1 MNNTIRISS
10 LVNINIF
17 IICFLFFS
25 TMGIQ
30 ASVPLEQ
37 ANRLNSDLTPMGA
50 IRKGNSDGSI
60 PAWSN
65 KHSDKI
71 SHSRWLRSI
80 EKEKPLFV
88 INNLNV
94 DDHRSF
100 LSLGLQKLIALY
112 PDTFNIPVYQS
123 HRTAVYPQWLY
134 DNAYK
139 NALDAEISENGE
151 EVTFAWQGI
160 PFPIPESAKEI
171 MWNHQLRWKGL
182 YFQLDSFESMV
193 ASDGSYSMI
202 QNMLEVYSV
211 YHNKDR
217 EPKIDD
223 WRYIYYLSYIKAPAS
238 IAGGAYLSHE
248 SMKPVIKP
256 RQSWMYL
263 AGQRRLR
270 RSPVMGYDSPT
281 FTSDGLRMMD
291 EIDMFNGAMDRY
303 DWQLKGMKEMYIPYN
318 NGILQQALK
327 APSKLLLPH
336 HLNPKY
342 TRYEKHRVWVVD
354 AVLKPGK
361 SHIYNRRTFYIDEDT
376 WGVILSDIYDEHGV
390 LWRVP
395 QRYAV
400 FYEDIPTMMT
410 AVDSF
415 SDLKKKN
422 YYLQGIPKDKVE
434 HSMTPPAKGYFS
446 PTSVRMRMHR

>member
-1 MNNTIRISS
+1 MRNNFRVID
-10 LVNINIF
+10 F
-17 IICFLFFS
+17 IKLKFFILLTSCFFVLELD
-25 TMGIQ
+25 
-30 ASVPLEQ
+30 ASVSVDQ
-37 ANRLNSDLTPMGA
+37 AKRLKGDLTPIGA
-50 IRKGNSDGSI
+50 IRKGNADGSI

-65 KHSDKI
+65 KNLDKN
-71 SHSRWLRSI
+71 SHTQWLRAI

-88 INNLNV
+88 I
-94 DDHRSF
+94 DHSNIDAHRDSI
-100 LSLGLQKLIALY
+100 SVGLQKLIAAY
-112 PDTFNIPVYQS
+112 PDSFNIPIYPS

-139 NALDAEISENGE
+139 NALEAEISEDGE
-151 EVTFAWQGI
+151 EVTFAWQGT
-160 PFPIPESAKEI
+160 PFPIPTSAKEV

-182 YFQLDSFESMV
+182 FFKLDTIESIV
-193 ASDGSYSMI
+193 GSNGGFNII
-202 QNMLEVYSV
+202 QNMLEAYSV

-217 EPKIDD
+217 QPKLDD

-248 SMKPVIKP
+248 SMKPVMKP
-256 RQSWMYL
+256 RQAWMYL

-270 RSPVMGYDSPT
+270 RSPVMGYDAPT

-303 DWQLKGMKEMYIPYN
+303 DWQLKGIKEMYIPYN
-318 NGILQQALK
+318 NGVLQQALK
-327 APSKLLLPH
+327 NIKELLIPH
-336 HLNPKY
+336 HINPKY
-342 TRYEKHRVWVVD
+342 TRYEKHRVWVID
-354 AVLKPGK
+354 ATLKPGK

-376 WGVILSDIYDEHGV
+376 WGIVLSDIYDEQGT

-400 FYEDIPTMMT
+400 FYEEIPSIMT

-415 SDLKKKN
+415 SDLKKRN
-422 YYLQGIPKDKVE
+422 YYIQGISRDKIE
-434 HSMTPPAKGYFS
+434 HSMSPPAKGYFS

>member
-1 MNNTIRISS
+1 MNNIIRISS
-10 LVNINIF
+10 LININIF
-17 IICFLFFS
+17 IICSLFFS

-30 ASVPLEQ
+30 AAVPIEQ
-37 ANRLNSDLTPMGA
+37 ANRLNSDLTPIGA
-50 IRKGNSDGSI
+50 IRKGNADGSI

-94 DDHRSF
+94 DDHRNF

-139 NALDAEISENGE
+139 NALDAEISEDGE

-256 RQSWMYL
+256 RQAWMYL

-303 DWQLKGMKEMYIPYN
+303 DWQLKGTKEMYIPYN
-318 NGILQQALK
+318 NGVLQQALK
-327 APSKLLLPH
+327 DPNKLLLPH

-376 WGVILSDIYDEHGV
+376 WGVMLSDIYDEHGI

-434 HSMTPPAKGYFS
+434 HSMIPPAKGYFS
-446 PTSVRMRMHR
+446 PTSVRMRMRR